1 MENHS
6 VDGVLVSSLVAQ
18 LYGAIGRDFDNTYGD
33 VMSNVQDPAASFQ
46 LTGSIMRASLVTG
59 YIPTAWEEENLTGTQ
74 VVVSEPP
81 DEFWKDETPFEDS
94 REGTNRI
101 GGISGDD
108 DDPPQGGQ
116 AIAAI
121 AAYVDNTFTDAAL
134 ESAEFLEIIQG
145 GTRYTIEKLENSTKV
160 VNQTTG
166 AALTFS
172 DDFENDSLS
181 IEDEGFTDQDYENL
195 KALNEK
201 ILSDQSLYKKTQER
215 KYVQRQQYQ
224 ITRERE
230 SDFEL

>member
-1 MENHS
+1 MKIVEK
-6 VDGVLVSSLVAQ
+6 
-18 LYGAIGRDFDNTYGD
+18 GAD
-33 VMSNVQDPAASFQ
+33 
-46 LTGSIMRASLVTG
+46 
-59 YIPTAWEEENLTGTQ
+59 
-74 VVVSEPP
+74 
-81 DEFWKDETPFEDS
+81 
-94 REGTNRI
+94 RI
-101 GGISGDD
+101 GDISDDD

-116 AIAAI
+116 AIAAV
-121 AAYVDNTFTDAAL
+121 AAYVDNTFTDAVL